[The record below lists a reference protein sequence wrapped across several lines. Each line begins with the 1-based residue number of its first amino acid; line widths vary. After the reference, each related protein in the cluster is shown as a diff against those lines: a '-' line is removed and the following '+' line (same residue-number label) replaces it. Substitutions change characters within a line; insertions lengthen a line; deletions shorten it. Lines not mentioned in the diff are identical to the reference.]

1 MKKLLR
7 EEVDHAMRSNEERIR
22 LMHERAAGL
31 QRERDRKNL
40 LTGGSISAA
49 LFAGLLTLTFY
60 LQGMTGYTGGQFT
73 ASSLLSDSV
82 GGYVLVAVIFFML
95 GVLISVAL
103 IRYQRKNRFNEE
115 KRRNSRDDQTVF
127 NKE

>member
-1 MKKLLR
+1 
-7 EEVDHAMRSNEERIR
+7 MRSNEERIR
-22 LMHERAAGL
+22 LMHERATGL